1 MKKWNA
7 AARCHGYGSQN
18 TSDFGEQTSST
29 KGTHTLGFVFHR
41 LQGNG
46 FFFFF
51 IGRKK
56 GDLMTLFLKT
66 CMQIFIYKQC
76 DNFCSFLNI
85 QFKSTNNNQLKKIH
99 II

>member
-51 IGRKK
+51 YRAKERGSHDTFFKN
-56 GDLMTLFLKT
+56 MHA
-66 CMQIFIYKQC
+66 
-76 DNFCSFLNI
+76 NFHL
-85 QFKSTNNNQLKKIH
+85 QAV
-99 II
+99 